1 MSTTT
6 TPTTTTTD
14 KKWDVTTILIAL
26 YLTLTIVGALN
37 WGTTAYGYNLVEL
50 VAGKDT
56 AFSKVVYSL
65 VALSGLLL
73 IVSLFTKKLKL
84 KC

>member
-1 MSTTT
+1 MTEKYDMNT
-6 TPTTTTTD
+6 
-14 KKWDVTTILIAL
+14 VL
-26 YLTLTIVGALN
+26 LTVAITLVIVGALN
-37 WGTTAYGYNLVEL
+37 WGLTAFNYNLVEM

-65 VALSGLLL
+65 VAVSGVVLTFAL
-73 IVSLFTKKLKL
+73 ISKKMKV

>member
-1 MSTTT
+1 MAD
-6 TPTTTTTD
+6 TTD
-14 KKWDVTTILIAL
+14 NKNKWDVTTILIAL
-26 YLTLTIVGALN
+26 CLALTIVGAIN

-56 AFSKVVYSL
+56 VFSKVVYSL
-65 VALSGLLL
+65 VALSALGLV
-73 IVSLFTKKLKL
+73 VSLSAKKLKL

>member
-1 MSTTT
+1 MST
-6 TPTTTTTD
+6 TTTTTD
-14 KKWDVTTILIAL
+14 KKDWDITTILIAL
-26 YLTLTIVGALN
+26 CLTLTIVGALN

-65 VALSGLLL
+65 VAVAALGLV
-73 IVSLFTKKLKL
+73 VSLFTKKLKL

>member
-1 MSTTT
+1 MAESTTNT
-6 TPTTTTTD
+6 G
-14 KKWDVTTILIAL
+14 KKTWDVMTVLIAL
-26 YLTLTIVGALN
+26 CLTLTIVGALN

-56 AFSKVVYSL
+56 AFSKIVYSL
-65 VALSGLLL
+65 VAVSALGL
-73 IVSLFTKKLKL
+73 VASLFTKKLKL

>member
-1 MSTTT
+1 MAD
-6 TPTTTTTD
+6 TTD
-14 KKWDVTTILIAL
+14 NKNKWDVTTILIAL
-26 YLTLTIVGALN
+26 CLALTIVGAIN

-56 AFSKVVYSL
+56 VFSKVVYSL
-65 VALSGLLL
+65 VALSALGLV
-73 IVSLFTKKLKL
+73 VSLSTKKLKL

>member
-1 MSTTT
+1 MAET
-6 TPTTTTTD
+6 TPTTTT
-14 KKWDVTTILIAL
+14 KKEWDVTTILIAL
-26 YLTLTIVGALN
+26 CLTLTIVGALN

-56 AFSKVVYSL
+56 AFSKVIYSL
-65 VALSGLLL
+65 VAIAALGLV
-73 IVSLFTKKLKL
+73 VSLFTKKLKL

>member
-1 MSTTT
+1 MSSSA
-6 TPTTTTTD
+6 D
-14 KKWDVTTILIAL
+14 DKKKWDVTTILIAL
-26 YLTLTIVGALN
+26 SLTLTIVGALN

-56 AFSKVVYSL
+56 AFSKAVYTL
-65 VALSGLLL
+65 VAIAALGLV
-73 IVSLFTKKLKL
+73 VSLFTKKLKL

>member
-1 MSTTT
+1 MAE
-6 TPTTTTTD
+6 PTTTATG
-14 KKWDVTTILIAL
+14 KKTWDVMTVLIAL
-26 YLTLTIVGALN
+26 CLTLTIVGALN

-56 AFSKVVYSL
+56 AFSKIVYSL
-65 VALSGLLL
+65 VAVSALGL
-73 IVSLFTKKLKL
+73 VASLFTKKLKL

>member
-1 MSTTT
+1 MADTTT
-6 TPTTTTTD
+6 ANE
-14 KKWDVTTILIAL
+14 KKWDITTILIAL
-26 YLTLTIVGALN
+26 CLTLTIVGALN

-56 AFSKVVYSL
+56 VFSKVVYSL
-65 VALSGLLL
+65 VALSALGLL
-73 IVSLFTKKLKL
+73 VSLSAKKLKL

>member
-1 MSTTT
+1 MAE
-6 TPTTTTTD
+6 PTTNTG
-14 KKWDVTTILIAL
+14 KKTWDVMTVLIAL
-26 YLTLTIVGALN
+26 CLTLTIVGALN

-56 AFSKVVYSL
+56 AFSKIVYSL
-65 VALSGLLL
+65 VAVSALGL
-73 IVSLFTKKLKL
+73 VASLFTKKLKL

>member
-1 MSTTT
+1 MAE
-6 TPTTTTTD
+6 PTTTTE
-14 KKWDVTTILIAL
+14 KKTWDVMTVLIAL
-26 YLTLTIVGALN
+26 CLTLTIVGALN

-56 AFSKVVYSL
+56 AFSKIVYSL
-65 VALSGLLL
+65 VAVSALGL
-73 IVSLFTKKLKL
+73 VASLFTKKLKL

>member
-1 MSTTT
+1 MS
-6 TPTTTTTD
+6 TTTTTD
-14 KKWDVTTILIAL
+14 KKDWDITTILIAL
-26 YLTLTIVGALN
+26 CLTLTIVGALN

-65 VALSGLLL
+65 VAVSALGLV
-73 IVSLFTKKLKL
+73 VSLFTKKLKL

>member
-1 MSTTT
+1 MAETTSTTT
-6 TPTTTTTD
+6 T
-14 KKWDVTTILIAL
+14 KKWDITTILIAL
-26 YLTLTIVGALN
+26 CLTLTIVGALN

-56 AFSKVVYSL
+56 PFSKGVYTL
-65 VALSGLLL
+65 VAVAALGLV
-73 IVSLFTKKLKL
+73 VSLFSKKLKL

>member
-1 MSTTT
+1 MTETTNNN
-6 TPTTTTTD
+6 
-14 KKWDVTTILIAL
+14 KKWDVTTVLIAL
-26 YLTLTIVGALN
+26 CLTLTIVGALN

-56 AFSKVVYSL
+56 AFSKVVYTL
-65 VALSGLLL
+65 VAVSALGLV
-73 IVSLFTKKLKL
+73 VSLFTKKLKL

>member
-1 MSTTT
+1 MSSTTPN
-6 TPTTTTTD
+6 TPTT
-14 KKWDVTTILIAL
+14 KKEWDVTTILIAL
-26 YLTLTIVGALN
+26 CLTLTIVGALN

-56 AFSKVVYSL
+56 AFSKAVYSL
-65 VALSGLLL
+65 VAVAALGLV
-73 IVSLFTKKLKL
+73 VSLFTKKLKL

>member
-6 TPTTTTTD
+6 TTTNAG
-14 KKWDVTTILIAL
+14 KKEWDVTTVLIAL
-26 YLTLTIVGALN
+26 CLTLTIVGALN

-65 VALSGLLL
+65 VAVAALGLVASLL
-73 IVSLFTKKLKL
+73 TKKLNL